1 MNTEE
6 LVSSWKAEE
15 QIARIHGWNFSHI
28 HGRYSEETDL
38 PWDYRDAVLRYLRP
52 QTRLLDIDTGGGE
65 STDSCW
71 RRENENEAK
80 YAHQM
85 NSA

>member
-1 MNTEE
+1 MKIRKYRT
-6 LVSSWKAEE
+6 
-15 QIARIHGWNFSHI
+15 FSDQEI
-28 HGRYSEETDL
+28 
-38 PWDYRDAVLRYLRP
+38 P
-52 QTRLLDIDTGGGE
+52 RLLDIDTGGGE